1 MHFVALR
8 SPSILCCAPIAGG
21 ENEVSGSF
29 VAFVRQMRLPVGI
42 DLLTLLLKVSV
53 GREFIMADLWSCIHG
68 ILGSVEH
75 EQIRVRARLEVFPG
89 NREASIVLTWDILLR
104 RRKCAC

>member
-1 MHFVALR
+1 
-8 SPSILCCAPIAGG
+8 
-21 ENEVSGSF
+21 
-29 VAFVRQMRLPVGI
+29 MRLPVGI

-89 NREASIVLTWDILLR
+89 NRDIFFTDPEDATTGDHQLGNLAGLRTHHDVIDTAESLIVWSTHVSTEQLIR
-104 RRKCAC
+104 SE